1 MEPLGLYL
9 KQVREGKKLT
19 IDKVIEDTF
28 IMKKFILAIEDDDFS
43 SFPGEAYLKG
53 FLRNYGEYLGL
64 DPSDLI
70 SRYERIKMSETP
82 SPTELLIPKPKV
94 FFSRMLLIVLLGVLL
109 VGVVVGIGAV
119 VVAMRSTIAAS
130 ASAKTV
136 EEVKG
141 EKEKER
147 SEKKKNALRSR

>member
-64 DPSDLI
+64 DPADLI

-82 SPTELLIPKPKV
+82 SPTELLIPKPKA
-94 FFSRMLLIVLLGVLL
+94 FFSKILLKSGLIRLWMFQKRLHYQGLKDLSVKLCKFLLK
-109 VGVVVGIGAV
+109 
-119 VVAMRSTIAAS
+119 S
-130 ASAKTV
+130 A
-136 EEVKG
+136 
-141 EKEKER
+141 
-147 SEKKKNALRSR
+147 

>member
-94 FFSRMLLIVLLGVLL
+94 FFSRMRCRPSISDNWRNAGIRSSFFDGSL
-109 VGVVVGIGAV
+109 VSV
-119 VVAMRSTIAAS
+119 
-130 ASAKTV
+130 
-136 EEVKG
+136 
-141 EKEKER
+141 
-147 SEKKKNALRSR
+147 SRP